1 MTGRELILEIFREA
15 DFVTEMT
22 LSKHS
27 IESAEQMVEFQS
39 AMSIKRA
46 CSAFLNGEEVRP
58 HTRKFVRKEL
68 EMNACEEL
76 EIWESSRRPIRSSA
90 TIRKAR
96 PDQE

>member
-46 CSAFLNGEEVRP
+46 SSAFLNGEEVRP

-76 EIWESSRRPIRSSA
+76 EIWGKFSP
-90 TIRKAR
+90 
-96 PDQE
+96 PDQIISYDEESKAQ

>member
-1 MTGRELILEIFREA
+1 M
-15 DFVTEMT
+15 TEMT

-58 HTRKFVRKEL
+58 HTKEIC
-68 EMNACEEL
+68 AK
-76 EIWESSRRPIRSSA
+76 R
-90 TIRKAR
+90 AR
-96 PDQE
+96 NERL